1 MFTGII
7 KTIGKIISIKE
18 IDTDIQ
24 LTIEYDGTFN
34 ADLGDSICV
43 NGACLTIINLTHNTL
58 DFYLSQETLSKVV
71 PFYLNQE
78 VNLEESLKIGDKVG
92 GHFVFGHID
101 SKAIL
106 KDVKKA
112 SDSQIWVMEI
122 PSQFQKFIAPKGS
135 VAINGVSL
143 TVNGVDK
150 NNFSLNLIPHTIEN
164 TTFKTNKI
172 NDQFNFEIDML
183 ARYALNG

>member
-7 KTIGKIISIKE
+7 KTIGKIISIKD

-24 LTIEYDGTFN
+24 LTIEYDGKFN
-34 ADLGDSICV
+34 IELGDSICV
-43 NGACLTIINLTHNTL
+43 MACLTVTHFTKYL

-71 PFYLNQE
+71 PFYLHQE

-92 GHFVFGHID
+92 GHFIFGHID

-106 KDVKKA
+106 KDIKKV

-122 PSQFQKFIAPKGS
+122 PSQFQKFIVPKGS

-143 TVNGVDK
+143 TVNKVDK
-150 NNFSLNLIPHTIEN
+150 NNFFLNLIPHTIEH
-164 TTFKTNKI
+164 TTFKNNKI

>member
-7 KTIGKIISIKE
+7 KTIGKIISIKD

-24 LTIEYDGTFN
+24 LTIEYDGKFN
-34 ADLGDSICV
+34 TELGDSICV
-43 NGACLTIINLTHNTL
+43 NGACLTVTHFTNNTL

-71 PFYLNQE
+71 PFYLHQE

-101 SKAIL
+101 SIAIL
-106 KDVKKA
+106 KDIKKA

-122 PSQFQKFIAPKGS
+122 PSQFQKFIAAKGS

-143 TVNGVDK
+143 TVNKVDK
-150 NNFSLNLIPHTIEN
+150 NNFFLNLIPHTIEH
-164 TTFKTNKI
+164 TTFKNNKI

>member
-1 MFTGII
+1 MVTGII
-7 KTIGKIISIKE
+7 KTVGKVISIKDM
-18 IDTDIQ
+18 DTDIQ
-24 LTIEYDGTFN
+24 LTIEYDGKFN
-34 ADLGDSICV
+34 IELGDSICV
-43 NGACLTIINLTHNTL
+43 NGACLTVTHFTNNTL
-58 DFYLSQETLSKVV
+58 DFYLSQETLTKVV
-71 PFYLNQE
+71 PFYLHQE

-106 KDVKKA
+106 KDIKKA

-122 PSQFQKFIAPKGS
+122 PSQFQKFIGPKGS

-143 TVNGVDK
+143 TVNKVDK
-150 NNFSLNLIPHTIEN
+150 NNFFLNLIPHTIEH
-164 TTFKTNKI
+164 TTFKNNKI

>member
-7 KTIGKIISIKE
+7 KTIGKIIGIKD

-24 LTIEYDGTFN
+24 LTIEYDGKFKIE
-34 ADLGDSICV
+34 LGDSICV
-43 NGACLTIINLTHNTL
+43 NGACLTVTHFTNSTL

-71 PFYLNQE
+71 PFYLHQE

-106 KDVKKA
+106 KDIKKA

-135 VAINGVSL
+135 VSIDGVSL
-143 TVNGVDK
+143 TVNKVIPFSYFFHMT
-150 NNFSLNLIPHTIEN
+150 NSSIRQMETYNF
-164 TTFKTNKI
+164 
-172 NDQFNFEIDML
+172 
-183 ARYALNG
+183 